1 MQNNGTN
8 FWSRNNYFWKV
19 PISHIIQYNWK
30 NQLYYGLFSFNL
42 NVKYIQL
49 YNFCLWNYRCHGLAC
64 IQASSLKSISVP
76 NVRGDFHIYTAMQ
89 SATLTKTS
97 KWCFVWQYE
106 YGCLPFHI
114 EIWIILQKYLLYN
127 DCLDSCWSIAVKKW
141 NDIPSQIGLAN
152 YYS

>member
-30 NQLYYGLFSFNL
+30 NQLYYGLFSFSL
-42 NVKYIQL
+42 TVKYIQL
-49 YNFCLWNYRCHGLAC
+49 HNFCLWNYRCHGLAC
-64 IQASSLKSISVP
+64 IQASSLKSISVL

-89 SATLTKTS
+89 SATLTKMS

-106 YGCLPFHI
+106 YGCLPFVLKFKLFFKNI
-114 EIWIILQKYLLYN
+114 CSTMTAWIHVGLLKSKSEMTYLP
-127 DCLDSCWSIAVKKW
+127 K
-141 NDIPSQIGLAN
+141 
-152 YYS
+152 

>member
-30 NQLYYGLFSFNL
+30 NQLYYGFFSFNL

-76 NVRGDFHIYTAMQ
+76 NVRGDFQFTLPCKVPLWQKRQNDVLCGSMNMDVSPSILKFELFFKNICSTMTAWIHVGLLQ
-89 SATLTKTS
+89 SKSEIT
-97 KWCFVWQYE
+97 Y
-106 YGCLPFHI
+106 LP
-114 EIWIILQKYLLYN
+114 K
-127 DCLDSCWSIAVKKW
+127 
-141 NDIPSQIGLAN
+141 
-152 YYS
+152 